1 LLFNYFKNIEFDQS
15 WWFLLIGIL
24 PVLIW
29 WYATKNKQQQSAIIL
44 SDIYASGLTTLKTS
58 LRHFLFLLRL
68 LAISCIII
76 ALAKPQTTNQLQQTQ
91 GEGIDVILCMDVSGS
106 MTAQDFKPNRLEA
119 AKALAID
126 FIGKR
131 KTDNIGIV
139 IFAGES
145 FTQCPLTAD
154 YGVLQSAVQNIH
166 NGLLDDG
173 TAIGSGLSTSVDRIR
188 KSKAKSK
195 VIILLTDGENNG
207 GLIDPQT
214 AKEIAKAF
222 AIKVYTIGV
231 GTNGYAQQPVNTP
244 LGVQMQQV
252 KVTIDEKLLTQI
264 ATETGGQYF
273 RAIDN
278 TSLQNIYSQIDALE
292 KSKTETTSSIK
303 YSPKFLPF
311 IVAALFFIFLEVLL
325 KFTLLKKFP

>member
-1 LLFNYFKNIEFDQS
+1 MLFNYFKNIEFNQP
-15 WWFLLIGIL
+15 WWFILLLIL

-29 WYATKNKQQQSAIIL
+29 WYISKNKQQQSAIIL
-44 SDIYASGLTTLKTS
+44 PDISAAGLSTFKTS
-58 LRHFLFLLRL
+58 LRHFPFLLRL
-68 LAISCIII
+68 FSIACIIC
-76 ALAKPQTTNQLQQTQ
+76 ALAKPQTANQLQQTQ
-91 GEGIDVILCMDVSGS
+91 GEGIDIVLCLDVSGS
-106 MTAQDFKPNRLEA
+106 MTAQDFQPNRLEA
-119 AKALAID
+119 AKSLAID

-131 KTDNIGIV
+131 KTDNIGVV

-154 YGVLQSAVQNIH
+154 YAVLQSAVQNIH

-173 TAIGSGLSTSVDRIR
+173 TAIGDGLATSVDRIR

-207 GLIDPQT
+207 GDLDPDY
-214 AKEIAKAF
+214 AKEVAKAF
-222 AIKVYTIGV
+222 AVKVYTIGV
-231 GTNGYAQQPVNTP
+231 GTNGYAQQPINTP

-273 RAIDN
+273 RATDN
-278 TSLQNIYSQIDALE
+278 NSLQNIYSQIDALE
-292 KSKTETTSSIK
+292 KSKTETTITIK
-303 YSPKFLPF
+303 YTPKFLPF
-311 IVAALFFIFLEVLL
+311 IIAALFFILLEVVLR
-325 KFTLLKKFP
+325 FTVLKKFP